1 MECGKYVGIN
11 LTVVTCM
18 ETSCHVS
25 LKGSLTRAIFSFW
38 QMWTFVTGILVH
50 IRQKKITL
58 EIPSYTMFLPTFC
71 CPSKQSIDLRM
82 RVVNWKMVNLASSPV
97 LITEPHLMRRKQE
110 GKPTW
115 GYWSVSN
122 TNDSPTICRC
132 KDFWLKFVSFLCLLS
147 IAKSWTPFHN
157 IS

>member
-50 IRQKKITL
+50 IRQKKKITL
-58 EIPSYTMFLPTFC
+58 EIASYIMFLPTFC
-71 CPSKQSIDLRM
+71 CPSKQSIDALG
-82 RVVNWKMVNLASSPV
+82 VVNWKKVNLASSPV
-97 LITEPHLMRRKQE
+97 LITEPRLMRRKQG
-110 GKPTW
+110 GKPAW
-115 GYWSVSN
+115 GYWSVTN
-122 TNDSPTICRC
+122 TNDSPTFVDARTFDQICFFSLFIVNC
-132 KDFWLKFVSFLCLLS
+132 Q
-147 IAKSWTPFHN
+147 SWTPFHN